1 LKHLLYIADPMCSWC
16 YGFGPE
22 LSALLA
28 RHPGMQVDLVM
39 GGLRAYSK
47 NVMDAAMK
55 DTLRGHWEHVSQA
68 SGQPFSQ
75 ALFERDDFVYNTEPA
90 CRAVVVAR
98 SQAPELALSL
108 MRAIQ
113 TAFYRDGRDVTQGD
127 VLADIAAE
135 TGLPRDLFIAAWNSQ
150 EAEDAARADFISTQR
165 LGVQGFPT
173 LAMLENSQFYLIA
186 NGYTKADV
194 LDERLGKIAAL
205 AAERAAAKAVSAA
218 GQ

>member
-1 LKHLLYIADPMCSWC
+1 MKYLLYVADPMCSWC

-39 GGLRAYSK
+39 GGLRAY
-47 NVMDAAMK
+47 NTMVMDAAMK
-55 DTLRGHWEHVSQA
+55 NMLRGHWEHVSQA

-75 ALFERDDFVYNTEPA
+75 ALFKRDDFVYDTEPA

-113 TAFYRDGRDVTQGD
+113 TAFYRDGRDVTRGD
-127 VLADIAAE
+127 ALADIAAE
-135 TGLPRDLFIAAWNSQ
+135 TGLQRDLFIAAWNSR
-150 EAEDAARADFISTQR
+150 EAQDATRADFATAKR

-173 LAMLENSQFYLIA
+173 LSLVDNGQLYLLASGYAKAGALE
-186 NGYTKADV
+186 
-194 LDERLGKIAAL
+194 ERLGKIAEL
-205 AAERAAAKAVSAA
+205 AAEHASDKAAAAA

>member
-1 LKHLLYIADPMCSWC
+1 MKHLLYIADPMCSWC

-39 GGLRAYSK
+39 GGLRAYNT

-55 DTLRGHWEHVSQA
+55 DALRGHWEHVSQA

-75 ALFERDDFVYNTEPA
+75 DLFERDDFIYDTEPA

-98 SQAPELALSL
+98 SQAPEPALSL

-135 TGLPRDLFIAAWNSQ
+135 TGLQRNLFIAAWKSQ
-150 EAEDAARADFISTQR
+150 EAEDAARADFMSTQR
-165 LGVQGFPT
+165 LVVQGFPT
-173 LAMLENSQFYLIA
+173 LATVENSQLCFIA
-186 NGYTKADV
+186 NGYTKADM
-194 LDERLGKIAAL
+194 LEERLGKITAL
-205 AAERAAAKAVSAA
+205 AAEHPAAKAAA
-218 GQ
+218 ATGQ

>member
-1 LKHLLYIADPMCSWC
+1 MKHLLYIADPMCSWC
-16 YGFGPE
+16 YGFGTE
-22 LSALLA
+22 LSDLLA
-28 RHPGMQVDLVM
+28 RHSGMQVDLVM
-39 GGLRAYSK
+39 GGLRAYNT

-55 DTLRGHWEHVSQA
+55 DTLRGHWEQVSQA

-75 ALFERDDFVYNTEPA
+75 DLFERDDFIYDTEPA

-135 TGLPRDLFIAAWNSQ
+135 TGLQRDLFIAAWNSQ
-150 EAEDAARADFISTQR
+150 EAQDAARADFMSTQR
-165 LGVQGFPT
+165 PGAQGFPT
-173 LAMLENSQFYLIA
+173 LAMVENSQLYFIA

-194 LDERLGKIAAL
+194 LDERLGKIAVL
-205 AAERAAAKAVSAA
+205 AAEHPAAKAAA
-218 GQ
+218 ATGQ

>member
-1 LKHLLYIADPMCSWC
+1 MKHLLYIADPMCSWC

-28 RHPGMQVDLVM
+28 RHPGMQADLVM
-39 GGLRAYSK
+39 GGLRAYNT

-75 ALFERDDFVYNTEPA
+75 ALFARDDFVYNTEPA

-98 SQAPELALSL
+98 SQASELALGL

-113 TAFYRDGRDVTQGD
+113 TAFYRDGRDVTRGE

-135 TGLPRDLFIAAWNSQ
+135 TGLQRDLFIAAWNSQ
-150 EAEDAARADFISTQR
+150 EAQDAARADFLSAQR
-165 LGVQGFPT
+165 LGVQGFPA
-173 LAMLENSQFYLIA
+173 LAMVDNSRLYLIA
-186 NGYTKADV
+186 NGYTKTDI
-194 LDERLGKIAAL
+194 LEERLGKITAITAKDT
-205 AAERAAAKAVSAA
+205 AAKTAAAA

>member
-1 LKHLLYIADPMCSWC
+1 LKRLLYIADPMCSWC

-39 GGLRAYSK
+39 GGLRAYST

-55 DTLRGHWEHVSQA
+55 GTLRGHWEHVNQA
-68 SGQPFSQ
+68 SGQPFSH

-98 SQAPELALSL
+98 SQAAHVALSV

-127 VLADIAAE
+127 MLADIAAE
-135 TGLPRDLFIAAWNSQ
+135 TGLQRDLFVAAWNSH
-150 EAEDAARADFISTQR
+150 EAQDAARADFLSTQR

-173 LAMLENSQFYLIA
+173 LAMVDNSQLYLIA
-186 NGYTKADV
+186 NGYVKADV
-194 LDERLGKIAAL
+194 LEQQLGKISAL
-205 AAERAAAKAVSAA
+205 AAEHAAAKRSAAA

>member
-1 LKHLLYIADPMCSWC
+1 MKYLLYVADPMCSWC

-39 GGLRAYSK
+39 GGLRAY
-47 NVMDAAMK
+47 NTMVMDAAMK
-55 DTLRGHWEHVSQA
+55 NMLRGHWEHVSQA
-68 SGQPFSQ
+68 SGQPFTQ
-75 ALFERDDFVYNTEPA
+75 ALFKRDDFVYDTEPA

-98 SQAPELALSL
+98 SQAPELALSV

-113 TAFYRDGRDVTQGD
+113 TAFYRDGRDVTRGD

-135 TGLPRDLFIAAWNSQ
+135 TGLPRDQFITAWNSH
-150 EAEDAARADFISTQR
+150 EAQDAARADFTNAQR

-173 LAMLENSQFYLIA
+173 LAMVESSQIHLIA
-186 NGYTKADV
+186 HGYTKADV
-194 LDERLGKIAAL
+194 LDERLGRIAAL
-205 AAERAAAKAVSAA
+205 AAEPAGAKFASAA

>member
-1 LKHLLYIADPMCSWC
+1 MHRLLYIADPMCSWC

-28 RHPGMQVDLVM
+28 RHPGMQVDLLM
-39 GGLRAYSK
+39 GGLRAYNTK
-47 NVMDAAMK
+47 VMNAAMK
-55 DTLRGHWEHVSQA
+55 DTLRGHWQHVSQA

-75 ALFERDDFVYNTEPA
+75 ALFARDDFVYDTEPA

-98 SQAPELALSL
+98 SQDPELALSL

-113 TAFYRDGRDVTQGD
+113 AAFYRDGRDVTQGD
-127 VLADIAAE
+127 VLADIAAA
-135 TGLPRDLFIAAWNSQ
+135 TGLPRNLFIAAWNSKEAQ
-150 EAEDAARADFISTQR
+150 EAARADFMGAQS

-173 LAMLENSQFYLIA
+173 LATVENGRFYLIA
-186 NGYTKADV
+186 NGYIKADV
-194 LDERLGKIAAL
+194 LEERLGRIAAQHTEAE
-205 AAERAAAKAVSAA
+205 AASVA

>member
-39 GGLRAYSK
+39 GGLRAYNT
-47 NVMDAAMK
+47 NVMDAAIK
-55 DTLRGHWEHVSQA
+55 DTLRGHWGHVSQA

-90 CRAVVVAR
+90 CRAV
-98 SQAPELALSL
+98 
-108 MRAIQ
+108 
-113 TAFYRDGRDVTQGD
+113 TQGD

-135 TGLPRDLFIAAWNSQ
+135 TELQRDLFIAAWNSQ
-150 EAEDAARADFISTQR
+150 EAQDAARADFMSTER
-165 LGVQGFPT
+165 LGVQDFPT
-173 LAMLENSQFYLIA
+173 LAMVENSQFYLIA
-186 NGYTKADV
+186 NGYIKADV

-205 AAERAAAKAVSAA
+205 AAEHATAKVASVA

>member
-1 LKHLLYIADPMCSWC
+1 LKHLLYIADPLCLWC

-28 RHPGMQVDLVM
+28 RHPGTQVDLVM
-39 GGLRAYSK
+39 GGLRAFHT

-55 DTLRGHWEHVSQA
+55 DTLRGHWENLSKA

-75 ALFERDDFVYNTEPA
+75 ALFARDDFVYNTELT

-113 TAFYRDGRDVTQGD
+113 TAFYCDGRDVTRGD

-135 TGLPRDLFIAAWNSQ
+135 TGLQRDLFIAAWNSP
-150 EAEDAARADFISTQR
+150 EAQDTARADFMSTQR

-173 LAMLENSQFYLIA
+173 LALVENSQLYLIA

-194 LDERLGKIAAL
+194 LEERLGKIAAL
-205 AAERAAAKAVSAA
+205 AATQISDNAAATA
-218 GQ
+218 GE

>member
-22 LSALLA
+22 LTDLIA
-28 RHPGMQVDLVM
+28 RHPGMQVDLIM
-39 GGLRAYSK
+39 GGLRAYNT

-55 DTLRGHWEHVSQA
+55 DTLRGHWEHVRQA

-75 ALFERDDFVYNTEPA
+75 TLFARDDFVYNTEPA

-113 TAFYRDGRDVTQGD
+113 TAFYCDGRDVTRGD
-127 VLADIAAE
+127 MLADIAAE
-135 TGLPRDLFIAAWNSQ
+135 TGLQRELFIAAWDSQ
-150 EAEDAARADFISTQR
+150 EAQDAARADFISAQR
-165 LGVQGFPT
+165 LGMQGFPA
-173 LAMLENSQFYLIA
+173 LALVENSQLYLIA
-186 NGYTKADV
+186 NGYTKAGV
-194 LDERLGKIAAL
+194 LEERLGKIAAL
-205 AAERAAAKAVSAA
+205 AATQTSDNDAATA
-218 GQ
+218 GE

>member
-1 LKHLLYIADPMCSWC
+1 MKRLLYVADPMCSWC

-28 RHPGMQVDLVM
+28 THPGMQVDLVM
-39 GGLRAYSK
+39 GGLRAYNT

-55 DTLRGHWEHVSQA
+55 DSLRGHWEHVSQA
-68 SGQPFSQ
+68 SGQPFSH
-75 ALFERDDFVYNTEPA
+75 ALFERDDFIYDTEPA

-127 VLADIAAE
+127 VLADIAVE
-135 TGLPRDLFIAAWNSQ
+135 TGLQRDQFIAAWNSQ
-150 EAEDAARADFISTQR
+150 EAQDAARADFMSTQR

-173 LAMLENSQFYLIA
+173 LAIVDNSQLYLIA
-186 NGYTKADV
+186 NGYLKADV
-194 LDERLGKIAAL
+194 LGRRLGWIAAL
-205 AAERAAAKAVSAA
+205 AAEHNAAKAAPAA

>member
-1 LKHLLYIADPMCSWC
+1 MCSWC

-28 RHPGMQVDLVM
+28 RHPGMQVDLVT
-39 GGLRAYSK
+39 GGLRAHNT

-55 DTLRGHWEHVSQA
+55 DTLRGHWEHVSHA

-98 SQAPELALSL
+98 NQSPELTLRM

-113 TAFYRDGRDVTQGD
+113 TAVYRDGRDVTQGD
-127 VLADIAAE
+127 VLANIAAE
-135 TGLPRDLFIAAWNSQ
+135 TGLQHDLFIAAWKSQ
-150 EAEDAARADFISTQR
+150 EAQDAARADFMSTQR
-165 LGVQGFPT
+165 PGVQGFPT
-173 LAMLENSQFYLIA
+173 LTMAENSQLYLVA
-186 NGYTKADV
+186 NGYAKADV
-194 LDERLGKIAAL
+194 LEERLGKIAAR
-205 AAERAAAKAVSAA
+205 AAEHAAAKAASAA

>member
-28 RHPGMQVDLVM
+28 GHPGMQVDLVM
-39 GGLRAYSK
+39 GGLRAYNT

-55 DTLRGHWEHVSQA
+55 DTLRGHWEHVRQA

-75 ALFERDDFVYNTEPA
+75 ALFARDDFVYDTEPA
-90 CRAVVVAR
+90 CRAIVVAR
-98 SQAPELALSL
+98 SQAAGLALGL
-108 MRAIQ
+108 LRAIQ

-135 TGLPRDLFIAAWNSQ
+135 TGLQRDLFIAAWNSQ
-150 EAEDAARADFISTQR
+150 ETQDAARADFTSTQS
-165 LGVQGFPT
+165 LGVKGFPI
-173 LAMLENSQFYLIA
+173 LALVENSQLYLIA
-186 NGYTKADV
+186 NGYAKADV
-194 LDERLGKIAAL
+194 LQERLAKVTAL
-205 AAERAAAKAVSAA
+205 ATENVGAKAASAA
-218 GQ
+218 GR

>member
-1 LKHLLYIADPMCSWC
+1 MCSWC

-39 GGLRAYSK
+39 GGLRAFHT

-55 DTLRGHWEHVSQA
+55 DTLRGHWEHVSKT
-68 SGQPFSQ
+68 SGQPFSP
-75 ALFERDDFVYNTEPA
+75 ALFARDNFVYNTEPA
-90 CRAVVVAR
+90 CRAILVAR

-108 MRAIQ
+108 MRAVQI
-113 TAFYRDGRDVTQGD
+113 AFYRDGRDVTRGD

-135 TGLPRDLFIAAWNSQ
+135 TGLQRDLFIAAWNSP
-150 EAEDAARADFISTQR
+150 EAQDAARADFMSTQR
-165 LGVQGFPT
+165 LGVRGFPT
-173 LAMLENSQFYLIA
+173 LALVENSQFYLIA

-194 LDERLGKIAAL
+194 LAERMGKIAVL
-205 AAERAAAKAVSAA
+205 AAAQSSDKAAAAA
-218 GQ
+218 GE